1 VDCGVRRRGFHGD
14 WAYSMNVR
22 RPSPISRHRVTAR
35 VVSAMPATNAVG
47 RAKTHQRPSL
57 SHGGASG
64 ATSVRPWPPRPARPQ
79 HQGACHGPDAGAD
92 AAHREGQG
100 LNGAVT
106 ATVLAVLQALL
117 WGFHNAASG
126 KCFPSYEA
134 NRRRCRLRQEHGER
148 GDPRA
153 GSRSASSATTAPASA

>member
-57 SHGGASG
+57 SHGGH
-64 ATSVRPWPPRPARPQ
+64 PARQ
-79 HQGACHGPDAGAD
+79 VFGPGRLVPLDRNTKVRVMVLTLALMRRTEKGKAS
-92 AAHREGQG
+92 
-100 LNGAVT
+100 
-106 ATVLAVLQALL
+106 TV
-117 WGFHNAASG
+117 
-126 KCFPSYEA
+126 P
-134 NRRRCRLRQEHGER
+134 
-148 GDPRA
+148 
-153 GSRSASSATTAPASA
+153 